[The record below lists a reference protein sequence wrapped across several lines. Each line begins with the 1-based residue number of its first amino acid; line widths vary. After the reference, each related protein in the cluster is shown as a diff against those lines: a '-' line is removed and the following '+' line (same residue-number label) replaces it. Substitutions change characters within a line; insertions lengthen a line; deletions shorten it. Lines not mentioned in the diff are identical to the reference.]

1 MNIRLMTIND
11 YEKVYQLWINTSG
24 MGLNDMDDS
33 YEGIE
38 KYLQRN
44 PKTCFVV
51 ENDKEIVGV
60 IIAGHDGRR
69 GYIYH
74 TAVDKKY
81 RKQGIGKQLMEY
93 VLNALDDEGINKV
106 ALVVFLRNELGNC
119 FWEKCGFEKREDLV
133 YRTKSIHLLKRID
146 T

>member
-81 RKQGIGKQLMEY
+81 RKQG
-93 VLNALDDEGINKV
+93 
-106 ALVVFLRNELGNC
+106 
-119 FWEKCGFEKREDLV
+119 
-133 YRTKSIHLLKRID
+133 
-146 T
+146 